1 MPLFKDLD
9 RELLV
14 EIALRMS
21 SLAVAPH
28 ELVYRKGDMCDRIFV
43 IERGLVSTRGS
54 IMFARIMFPG
64 QVIGDEGFLPAVRPI
79 KSQIVSTQEGERHYA
94 IQRRKYLAVSLTYCV
109 LMVITKG
116 ELLPLMR
123 KYRGSQQK
131 LCRSL
136 VRFVARRTCSNLADA
151 VSRIKGRG
159 ERQNPRFSLSVWR
172 SDLSGFDSEYMTID
186 YTAWILT
193 LEDATVQKAAL
204 KIQKVFRGAME
215 RKRLNLN
222 LRMIKR
228 RVRSRFDSAVT
239 KLGTLRKGVALMNHS
254 VPMRGN
260 IGKVEELSTS
270 TVVATQ
276 SPPPPAS
283 STAATAA
290 NVAPSSVTPNNN
302 PRERNSTTSF
312 EEQMCGM
319 QNLLR
324 DLKRDIFDVKNK
336 LEDMENGFTR
346 VS

>member
-1 MPLFKDLD
+1 MLTVPTSAEARAAVPSVARAGGDEYAAEGSVL
-9 RELLV
+9 
-14 EIALRMS
+14 S
-21 SLAVAPH
+21 SLH
-28 ELVYRKGDMCDRIFV
+28 RNT
-43 IERGLVSTRGS
+43 TRRDATRPPAHHG
-54 IMFARIMFPG
+54 
-64 QVIGDEGFLPAVRPI
+64 AVRQWSRGG
-79 KSQIVSTQEGERHYA
+79 KVEGR
-94 IQRRKYLAVSLTYCV
+94 
-109 LMVITKG
+109 
-116 ELLPLMR
+116 P
-123 KYRGSQQK
+123 
-131 LCRSL
+131 
-136 VRFVARRTCSNLADA
+136 
-151 VSRIKGRG
+151 SRAHHT
-159 ERQNPRFSLSVWR
+159 S
-172 SDLSGFDSEYMTID
+172 
-186 YTAWILT
+186 
-193 LEDATVQKAAL
+193 DATVQTAAL

-260 IGKVEELSTS
+260 GGKVEELSTS

-283 STAATAA
+283 STAAAAA

-324 DLKRDIFDVKNK
+324 DLKRDIFEVKNK
-336 LEDMENGFTR
+336 LEYMENGFTR